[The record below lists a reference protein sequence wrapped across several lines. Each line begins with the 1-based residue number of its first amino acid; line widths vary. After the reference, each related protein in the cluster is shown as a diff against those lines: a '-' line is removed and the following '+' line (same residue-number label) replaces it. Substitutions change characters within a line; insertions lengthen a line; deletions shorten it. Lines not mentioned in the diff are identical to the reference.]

1 MPFWR
6 ACPTRKTYQ
15 PLNLEG
21 EPLCPLNDHSSTQQ
35 AHSLYHMLRQT
46 IGIMNNMNR
55 GGGRYYGRGGRGGG
69 GGRNYGGGG
78 HGFKRHYN
86 NNNRGRGSHRGGGRH
101 QNNNHHRNN
110 YNNNRE
116 SASASIHNI
125 GTTGTPTST
134 SFTVA
139 VQGCSHGEL
148 DSIYEALEVY
158 QTQKLSSTS
167 KNIDILLCCGDVQT
181 LRNTNDY
188 HSLNVPPKYKAMGDF
203 HAYYSG
209 QKVAPIL
216 TIMIGGNHESSNY
229 LQELHY
235 GGWVAPNTY
244 FLGAAG
250 VVNVCKRNVSTNTIS
265 SIRIGGLSGI
275 YNSRHYKLGRYE
287 SPPYDQDALRS
298 VYHTREVDVKRLQGL
313 ATTAHHFLSSS
324 SNNHDAAATN
334 KEEEETNNDSSSTV
348 DVMISH
354 DWPRGIAYHGDMDQL
369 LRKKPYFKQEI
380 ENNELGSPANEILLN
395 ALKPKYWFAAHLH
408 VKFEALVRHEDGN
421 ETKQEAAALESKEK
435 DVETTITN
443 EGKTEEVSEDGPES
457 TINATASS
465 ATTTEFVGMESN
477 DGICPDSS
485 NIETLTEQM
494 TRFLSL
500 DKCLPKRRHIQ
511 ITHVEPSSSR
521 AGSIGIELTF
531 NNTCVEYD
539 VSCLPMLRRT
549 HGWTQSTRRAVS
561 VEDIGPITKGEIE
574 DVIKRFEEGNN
585 SDETNPLVIPQNFV
599 MTAPPYDASS
609 GNRTYGPPPA
619 MIGNPQT
626 DQLLEILGLEHR
638 ITVPFSGG
646 AASRQQETVFFQ
658 REPPPPPPPPRSM
671 QQLIP
676 SAAIHH
682 ARGKNNMPSHNDV
695 ADSNEIDLGEDE
707 DGKLNASCISSHNNI
722 NDENE
727 IDLDDDDED
736 AKVEESREDPAE
748 IDIDDDS
755 TSKDDAGGDTVCFS
769 PGAIAKKPRVDT

>member
-1 MPFWR
+1 
-6 ACPTRKTYQ
+6 
-15 PLNLEG
+15 
-21 EPLCPLNDHSSTQQ
+21 
-35 AHSLYHMLRQT
+35 MLRQT
-46 IGIMNNMNR
+46 IGLSMHTVNR
-55 GGGRYYGRGGRGGG
+55 GGGRYYGRGGKGGGG
-69 GGRNYGGGG
+69 GGRNYGRGG
-78 HGFKRHYN
+78 RY
-86 NNNRGRGSHRGGGRH
+86 RGRGQHRGGGGRH
-101 QNNNHHRNN
+101 QNNNHHHRGS
-110 YNNNRE
+110 NNNNN
-116 SASASIHNI
+116 ASNSIHNI
-125 GTTGTPTST
+125 GTTGNPTST

-148 DSIYEALEVY
+148 DSIYEALGTY
-158 QTQKLSSTS
+158 QKQKLVSATSSSTN

-203 HAYYSG
+203 HSYYSQ

-235 GGWVAPNTY
+235 GGWVAPNIY
-244 FLGAAG
+244 YLGVAG
-250 VVNVCKRNVSTNTIS
+250 VINVCKRDVMSNTIS
-265 SIRIGGLSGI
+265 TIRIGGLSGI
-275 YNSRHYKLGRYE
+275 YNSRHCKLGRYE
-287 SPPYDQDALRS
+287 LPPYGQDALRS

-313 ATTAHHFLSSS
+313 ASATKSPFISS
-324 SNNHDAAATN
+324 SNAAAK
-334 KEEEETNNDSSSTV
+334 KEERHDSSSTV

-354 DWPRGIAYHGDMDQL
+354 DWPSGIAYHGNMDQL

-408 VKFEALVRHEDGN
+408 VKFEALVRHVDRN
-421 ETKQEAAALESKEK
+421 EVKQVATAAASAAKSEERDDEK
-435 DVETTITN
+435 TTIN

-457 TINATASS
+457 TVNATS
-465 ATTTEFVGMESN
+465 TTTEFVGMESN
-477 DGICPDSS
+477 DGICPESS

-521 AGSIGIELTF
+521 AVSNGIELTS
-531 NNTCVEYD
+531 NNTWLEYD
-539 VSCLPMLRRT
+539 ASWLAMLRRT
-549 HGWTQSTRRAVS
+549 EGWTQSTRRAVS
-561 VEDIGPITKGEIE
+561 IEDIGPITNEEIE

-585 SDETNPLVIPQNFV
+585 NSDDGSLETNPLVVPKNFV
-599 MTAPPYDASS
+599 MTVPPYDPSS
-609 GNRTYGPPPA
+609 GNRTYGPPPP

-638 ITVPFSGG
+638 ITVPFSSSG
-646 AASRQQETVFFQ
+646 ASRQQQETVFFQ
-658 REPPPPPPPPRSM
+658 REPPPPRPM

-676 SAAIHH
+676 SAVMHH
-682 ARGKNNMPSHNDV
+682 SRGKNNMPIHNNV
-695 ADSNEIDLGEDE
+695 ADSNEIDLSEDE
-707 DGKLNASCISSHNNI
+707 DGKLGSSCISSHNNI

-727 IDLDDDDED
+727 IDLDDDDDD
-736 AKVEESREDPAE
+736 AKVVENREDPAE
-748 IDIDDDS
+748 IDIDDES
-755 TSKDDAGGDTVCFS
+755 TSKEDAGGDAVCFS
-769 PGAIAKKPRVDT
+769 PGVIAKKPRVHD